1 MKKFFII
8 ILFLAGCVPMKNLN
22 TNVKSHKNKQHLIHA
37 VSANNIEKIIIGN
50 NLKVRLIV
58 GGRNKVELNDID
70 ILQHN
75 KGVLEVSNDSSQIFK
90 KVIINLS
97 KMPKIIKLRGNGR
110 VYLKAKSDAPLS
122 LITTGSGQ
130 IIVKGWVNIE
140 NIKNTGGA
148 DIFAHWLIGKQLKL
162 YSKGGNIQL
171 AGKVNHFLIELD
183 NFAKLDSV
191 GLQSSYVWINS
202 SGSSLAKIMP
212 MKSLNAKASANSQVA
227 YYNQLPFDQVIRSV
241 HGGANVVFVNKFD
254 ANTKIDSVV
263 ISKERKRKHVLF
275 N

>member
-8 ILFLAGCVPMKNLN
+8 ILCLVGCVPTKNLN
-22 TNVKSHKNKQHLIHA
+22 TNIESHKNKKKLIYS

-58 GGRNKVELNDID
+58 GSKNKVELNNVN

-75 KGVLEVSNDSSQIFK
+75 NGVLEISNDSSQTFK
-90 KVIINLS
+90 KVVVSLS
-97 KMPKIIKLRGNGR
+97 KMPKLINLKGNSR
-110 VYLKAKSDAPLS
+110 VYLKAKSDSPLS

-130 IIVKGWVNIE
+130 VIIKGWVNVE
-140 NIKNTGGA
+140 HIKNTGGA
-148 DIFAHWLIGKQLKL
+148 DIFAHWLIGRQLKL

-171 AGKVNHFLIELD
+171 AGKVNHFLVELD
-183 NFAKLDSV
+183 SFAKLDSV
-191 GLQSSYVWINS
+191 GLKSSYVWINS

-212 MKSLNAKASANSQVA
+212 MKSLSAKASANSQVA
-227 YYNQLPFDQVIRSV
+227 YYNQLPFDQIVRKV
-241 HGGANVVFVNKFD
+241 HGNANVVFVNKFD

-263 ISKERKRKHVLF
+263 ISKKNTKKNVLF